1 MINGIPAWPSTDEVS
16 GRIARIKNLM
26 AEASI
31 NALVI
36 TNQYN
41 LEYYSGFRSLFWLS
55 DTRPL
60 IAVVR
65 IDSPGISLILNA
77 SERRSEFLTRCP
89 DVTPVFYT
97 GFTDIALEAVVTVL
111 EGLPQNAA
119 IGFDYGRD
127 MNGRGSVALIS
138 ALQRYRLSDAADLI
152 WQQRLIKS
160 EHELQGKQ
168 AACKIATDAFFAGLP
183 DLRLGMTEYAFGQN
197 LKQRMIGLG
206 ADSVDWLPVRFGKNG
221 RGYA

>member
-1 MINGIPAWPSTDEVS
+1 
-16 GRIARIKNLM
+16 M